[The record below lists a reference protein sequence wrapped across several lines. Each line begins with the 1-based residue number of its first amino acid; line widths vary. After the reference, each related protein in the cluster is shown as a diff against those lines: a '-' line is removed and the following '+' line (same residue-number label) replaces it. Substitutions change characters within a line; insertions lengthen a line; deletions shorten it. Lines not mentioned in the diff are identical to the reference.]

1 MSGQRSAGTAD
12 YVYDAIVV
20 GLGAHG
26 SAAAYHLA
34 KRGLDVLGI
43 DRFPRGHTLGSSG
56 GRSRIIRLSYYEHP
70 DYVPM
75 LRRAWD
81 LWRELERESRET
93 LLTQTGGLYLG
104 PPDGELVSG
113 ALTSARQHGL
123 EHELLDAAEI
133 RRRYPVFDIDDGWVG
148 LFDKQAGWLAPERC
162 IETHLRMAERHGAT
176 LCFEEPIEKW
186 ERDGD
191 GARVTSASGTY
202 RAKRLVLTAGAWMSR
217 LLPDLAPHLWVERN
231 VLFWF
236 EPLAQREAFTRLPV
250 YIVEDTQ
257 RMFYGFPLDEEHG
270 VKVAGLHF
278 GDRVDPDT
286 VARDVT
292 ARDEDRVRAWLARRM
307 PLANG
312 ERRLAKVCMYTN
324 SPDANFVIDR
334 VTDAP
339 VVFASA
345 CSGHGFKFAS
355 AVGELLAAMT
365 TSDAGAPGFLRAS
378 RLAKQP
384 A

>member
-1 MSGQRSAGTAD
+1 MTKH
-12 YVYDAIVV
+12 VYDAIVV

-34 KRGLDVLGI
+34 KRGLNVLGF
-43 DRFPRGHTLGSSG
+43 DRFARGHTLGSSG

-81 LWRELERESRET
+81 LWRELERESGET

-104 PPDGELVSG
+104 PPDGELVSRSL
-113 ALTSARQHGL
+113 ASARQHGL
-123 EHELLDAAEI
+123 EHELIGANEI
-133 RRRYPVFDIDDGWVG
+133 RRRYRVFEIEDDWVG
-148 LFDKQAGWLAPERC
+148 LLDRQAGWLAPERC
-162 IETHLRMAERHGAT
+162 IETHLRVAERHGAT
-176 LCFEEPIEKW
+176 LRFEEPIETW

-191 GARVTSASGTY
+191 GVRVTSTSGTH

-236 EPLAQREAFTRLPV
+236 EPTARREAFANLPV
-250 YIVEDTQ
+250 YIVQEPE
-257 RMFYGFPLDEEHG
+257 RMFYGFPLDAEHG

-286 VARDVT
+286 VERDAS
-292 ARDEDRVRAWLARRM
+292 ARDEERVRAWLAKRM

-312 ERRLAKVCMYTN
+312 DRGLAKVCMYTN
-324 SPDANFVIDR
+324 SPDSHFIIDR
-334 VTDAP
+334 VPDAP
-339 VVFASA
+339 VVYASA

-355 AVGELLAAMT
+355 AVGELLADIT
-365 TSDAGAPGFLRAS
+365 TRDASAPAFLQAA
-378 RLAKQP
+378 RL
-384 A
+384 

>member
-1 MSGQRSAGTAD
+1 MEH
-12 YVYDAIVV
+12 VYDAAVV

-43 DRFPRGHTLGSSG
+43 DRFDRGHTLGSSG

-81 LWRELERESRET
+81 RWRELERDSGET

-104 PPDGELVSG
+104 PPAG
-113 ALTSARQHGL
+113 ALISGSLASARAHGL
-123 EHELLDAAEI
+123 AHELLDAAEV
-133 RRRYPVFDIDDGWVG
+133 RRRWPVFEVEPGWVG
-148 LFDKQAGWLAPERC
+148 VLDEQAGWLAPERC
-162 IETHLRMAERHGAT
+162 IETHLRMAERHGAS
-176 LCFEEPIEKW
+176 LRFAEPIERW

-191 GARVTSASGTY
+191 GVRIIGARGTY
-202 RAKRLVLTAGAWMSR
+202 RATRLVLTAGAWMSR
-217 LLPDLAPHLWVERN
+217 LLPSLAPHLWVERN

-236 EPLAQREAFTRLPV
+236 EPATQRKTFATLPV
-250 YIVEDTQ
+250 YIVQEPE
-257 RMFYGFPLDEEHG
+257 RMFYGFPLDPEQG

-278 GDRVDPDT
+278 GDRVDPDH
-286 VARDVT
+286 VAREPR
-292 ARDEDRVRAWLARRM
+292 ALDEERVRAWLAKRM
-307 PLANG
+307 PPANG

-334 VTDAP
+334 VADAP
-339 VVFASA
+339 VVYASA
-345 CSGHGFKFAS
+345 CSGHGFKFAP
-355 AVGELLAAMT
+355 AVGELLTLMT
-365 TSDAGAPGFLRAS
+365 VDAIDAPGFLRSS
-378 RLAKQP
+378 RLAHGR
-384 A
+384 AD